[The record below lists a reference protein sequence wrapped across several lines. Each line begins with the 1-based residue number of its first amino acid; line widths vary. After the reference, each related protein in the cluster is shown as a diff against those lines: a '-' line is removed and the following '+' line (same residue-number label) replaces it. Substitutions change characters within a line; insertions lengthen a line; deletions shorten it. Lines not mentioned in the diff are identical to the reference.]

1 MKRLL
6 LAATILGAVWATG
19 AAKADP
25 IVLPGYDPLHFSC
38 TNCGADQGTFT
49 PVTQGQQPT
58 GVTITESGTS
68 GGLSATDFILKVLIP
83 LNDASAP
90 QAITGTLGANPFSGS
105 ASLFT
110 STTQGTMWTTGSLET
125 DFLGFALAQGG
136 SPPNPIGAF
145 LPSTTG
151 VDPADTTGFFVLTV
165 DLGPLSIPQQGQP
178 GVSPFSLTFANL
190 PNGSWVLGDA
200 FSTDCGKNG
209 PALCD
214 ITTAQSAALF
224 VSPAAVPG
232 PIVGAGLPGLLGAL
246 GLLGFNRFR
255 RKQRV

>member
-1 MKRLL
+1 
-6 LAATILGAVWATG
+6 
-19 AAKADP
+19 
-25 IVLPGYDPLHFSC
+25 
-38 TNCGADQGTFT
+38 
-49 PVTQGQQPT
+49 
-58 GVTITESGTS
+58 
-68 GGLSATDFILKVLIP
+68 
-83 LNDASAP
+83 
-90 QAITGTLGANPFSGS
+90 
-105 ASLFT
+105 
-110 STTQGTMWTTGSLET
+110 MWTTGSLET